1 MDREQFW
8 EWLGPHL
15 GGEANVGRLDCRQNA
30 LFVTVKDAGVVDL
43 QALRGI
49 DGVAAVELNR
59 GRLTIHLEES
69 ITNQS
74 KEEHPMASK
83 YDGLARII
91 IQNVGGKSNITGI
104 RHCVTRLRFNL
115 KDESKAQT
123 DVLKDTDGIVTVIQ
137 AGGQYQVVIGNHVP
151 DVYDAVIA
159 VGHLEN
165 LAAGTVDED
174 GNPIEESGNGGGG
187 KKDLLN
193 SFIDILSGCMQ
204 PTLGCLGASGMVKGA
219 LAFCVSM
226 GWMQSSWGTYQVL
239 YAFGDGFFYFLPIF
253 LGYTCAKKFKF
264 DEFIGMSIGAGLLYP
279 NMIALKGAEALGTIF
294 AGTAFEMSY
303 TTTFLGIPVFFPASG
318 YPSSVV
324 PVLLACAVTGKIVY
338 PFFRKII
345 PDMVKLFLVPLC
357 TICVML
363 PLTFLVVG
371 PVSALICGV
380 LQWFFGLLYGLPV
393 VGGAIAGAC
402 VGAFWQVLV
411 IFGLHWGLVPLM
423 YANMG
428 TLGYDFVLSP
438 NNVCSWTQFGA
449 LAAVILKTKN
459 QRTKSIAIPALVSAF
474 FGVTEPAIYGITLP
488 KKKPFVISCVVSA
501 ICGGAIGLLGIKK
514 YMSSGMGLFAWPGF
528 INPNPAPGENPL
540 AGMIA
545 LIVIAIIGIIAT
557 FIGTYL
563 TWDDGPQKK
572 AN

>member
-1 MDREQFW
+1 MEQKQLAEQLLSVIGGRENTIRSDFRNGK
-8 EWLGPHL
+8 LMIS
-15 GGEANVGRLDCRQNA
+15 
-30 LFVTVKDAGVVDL
+30 VKDRSLVDL
-43 QALRGI
+43 GAVRAIEGI
-49 DGVAAVELNR
+49 AAAELSR
-59 GRLTIHLEES
+59 SRLSVVPDETTI
-69 ITNQS
+69 QQF
-74 KEEHPMASK
+74 KEEQQMASK

-91 IQNVGGKSNITGI
+91 IQNVGGKANITGI

-123 DVLKDTDGIVTVIQ
+123 DVLKDTDGVVTVIQ

-165 LAAGTVDED
+165 LAAGSVDED
-174 GNPIEESGNGGGG
+174 GNPVEETGGGSG
-187 KKDLLN
+187 AQTSLLN
-193 SFIDILSGCMQ
+193 TLIDILSGCMQ

-226 GWMQSSWGTYQVL
+226 GWMDASWGTYQIL

-279 NMIALKGAEALGTIF
+279 NMIALKSAEALGTIF

-303 TTTFLGIPVFFPASG
+303 TTTFLKIPVFFPASG

-357 TICVML
+357 TVCVML

-402 VGAFWQVLV
+402 VGAAWQVLV

-449 LAAVILKTKN
+449 LAAVLLKTKN

-501 ICGGAIGLLGIKK
+501 VCGAAIGLLGIKK

-540 AGMIA
+540 GGMIT
-545 LIVIAIIGIIAT
+545 LIVIAIIGIILT
-557 FIGTYL
+557 FIGTYI

-572 AN
+572 KN